1 MSQSIA
7 LAKQYVPYL
16 DEVYK
21 LASLTSVLDGPSELI
36 RAGQNAEE
44 ICIPKLSMDG
54 QATYSRNSG
63 FVAGDVTLTYETVK
77 CTYDRGRMFQVD
89 VLDDQETMG
98 VAFGRLAGEY
108 IRTKVAPELDA
119 WRFARYAGTSS
130 IGTTTAAA
138 LSAGANVV
146 AALRAG
152 INAMDEGEVPETD
165 RYLFITPTLLDMVN
179 DLDTTK
185 SRDVLAGFAGII
197 RVPQTRFYTGIV
209 LNDGSTAGQTGGGYA
224 KDTTNSAKNI
234 NFMIIHKPAVIQYQK
249 HTVPKIVTPEQNQA
263 ADAWKF
269 GYRTVG
275 IADVYDNK
283 LAGVYLHKSNT

>member
-1 MSQSIA
+1 MANSIA
-7 LAKQYVPYL
+7 LAKQYVAYL

-21 LASLTSVLDGPSELI
+21 LASLTSMLDGPSELI
-36 RAGQNAEE
+36 RDSQNAEE

-54 QATYSRNSG
+54 QANYSRNSG

-89 VLDDQETMG
+89 VLDNEETMG

-119 WRFARYAGTSS
+119 WRFARYAATSG

-146 AALRAG
+146 AAIRVGL
-152 INAMDEGEVPETD
+152 NAMDEGEVPETE
-165 RYLFITPTLLDMVN
+165 RYLFITPTLLDMIA

-185 SRDVLAGFAGII
+185 SRDVLAHFAGII
-197 RVPQTRFYTGIV
+197 RVPQSRFYTGIV
-209 LNDGSTAGQTGGGYA
+209 LNDGSTSGQTGGGFA
-224 KDTTNSAKNI
+224 KDTTNSAKDI

-249 HTVPKIVTPEQNQA
+249 HTVPKVVSPEQNQN

-283 LAGVYLHKSNT
+283 LAGVYLHKKNS

>member
-138 LSAGANVV
+138 LSTGANVV

-152 INAMDEGEVPETD
+152 INTLDEGEVPETE

>member
-1 MSQSIA
+1 MANSIA
-7 LAKQYVPYL
+7 LAKQYVEYL

-54 QATYSRNSG
+54 QANYSRNSG

-89 VLDDQETMG
+89 VLDNEETMG

-119 WRFARYAGTSS
+119 WRFARYAGTAS

-146 AALRAG
+146 AAIRVGL
-152 INAMDEGEVPETD
+152 NAMGEGEVPETE
-165 RYLFITPTLLDMVN
+165 RYLFITPTLLDMIA

-185 SRDVLAGFAGII
+185 SRDVLAHFAGII
-197 RVPQTRFYTGIV
+197 RVPQSRFYTGIV
-209 LNDGSTAGQTGGGYA
+209 LNDGSTSGQTGGGFA
-224 KDTTNSAKNI
+224 KDTTNSAKDI

-249 HTVPKIVTPEQNQA
+249 HTVPKVVSPEQNQN

-283 LAGVYLHKSNT
+283 VAGVYLHKKNS

>member
-1 MSQSIA
+1 MANSIA
-7 LAKQYVPYL
+7 LAKQYVAYL

-21 LASLTSVLDGPSELI
+21 LASLTSMLDGPSELI

-54 QATYSRNSG
+54 QANYSRNSG

-89 VLDDQETMG
+89 VLDNEETMG

-119 WRFARYAGTSS
+119 WRFARYAATSG

-146 AALRAG
+146 AAIRAG
-152 INAMDEGEVPETD
+152 LNAMDEGEVPETE
-165 RYLFITPTLLDMVN
+165 RYLFITPTLLDMIA

-185 SRDVLAGFAGII
+185 SRDVLAHFAGIT
-197 RVPQTRFYTGIV
+197 RVPQSRFYTAIT
-209 LNDGSTAGQTGGGYA
+209 LNDGSTSGQTAGGFA
-224 KDTTNSAKNI
+224 KDSTNGKDI

-249 HTVPKIVTPEQNQA
+249 HTVPKVVSPEQNQN

-283 LAGVYLHKSNT
+283 LAGVYLHKKNS

>member
-1 MSQSIA
+1 MANSIA
-7 LAKQYVPYL
+7 LAKQYVEYL

-54 QATYSRNSG
+54 QANYSRNSG

-89 VLDDQETMG
+89 VLDNEETMG

-119 WRFARYAGTSS
+119 WRFARYAGTAS

-138 LSAGANVV
+138 LNAGANVV
-146 AALRAG
+146 AAIRVGL
-152 INAMDEGEVPETD
+152 NAMGEGEVPETE
-165 RYLFITPTLLDMVN
+165 RYLFITPTLLDMIA

-185 SRDVLAGFAGII
+185 SRDVLAHFAGII
-197 RVPQTRFYTGIV
+197 RVPQSRFYTGIV
-209 LNDGSTAGQTGGGYA
+209 LNDGSTSGQTGGGFA
-224 KDTTNSAKNI
+224 KDTTNSAKDI

-249 HTVPKIVTPEQNQA
+249 HTVPKVVSPEQNQN

-283 LAGVYLHKSNT
+283 VAGVYLHKKNS